1 MPNPASCGLPRR
13 GGADERG
20 EDAAAEVQA
29 LPRRDRTEPSPRPD
43 ARPRPLPCSVQ
54 RAADESG
61 VLSGERAFGGCCVVA
76 VRSAGRINVRAELR
90 SKQQVRAEPPRRDLR
105 ADCEN
110 ATAPHCIME
119 PGWLVLLIS
128 LFVQMFF
135 TVLASRPRLRLG
147 DRREAT
153 WHALRP
159 THAKLCGAVGCAAA
173 VQQGA
178 RLSSGSGAVSH
189 RGAGGQVRS
198 VGHARAQHLLLLVRR
213 HRLACSPPP
222 GVASTG
228 SVPSHAWSHVRR
240 AGTRSRG

>member
-1 MPNPASCGLPRR
+1 MLSSTGSRRERRSEPR
-13 GGADERG
+13 
-20 EDAAAEVQA
+20 
-29 LPRRDRTEPSPRPD
+29 
-43 ARPRPLPCSVQ
+43 ARIRSGCS
-54 RAADESG
+54 
-61 VLSGERAFGGCCVVA
+61 CVVA
-76 VRSAGRINVRAELR
+76 VRSAPLIAPRDGDL
-90 SKQQVRAEPPRRDLR
+90 PRRDRFRAAPRRELATGLPKRTRQHRTDHGAGLAGPPHLTLR
-105 ADCEN
+105 PD
-110 ATAPHCIME
+110 
-119 PGWLVLLIS
+119 VLHS
-128 LFVQMFF
+128 
-135 TVLASRPRLRLG
+135 SGESPRLRLG

-178 RLSSGSGAVSH
+178 RRSRGSGAVSH

-222 GVASTG
+222 GAASTG

>member
-1 MPNPASCGLPRR
+1 MRSPL
-13 GGADERG
+13 GAG
-20 EDAAAEVQA
+20 HLQI
-29 LPRRDRTEPSPRPD
+29 S
-43 ARPRPLPCSVQ
+43 Q
-54 RAADESG
+54 H
-61 VLSGERAFGGCCVVA
+61 
-76 VRSAGRINVRAELR
+76 RSAL
-90 SKQQVRAEPPRRDLR
+90 PPRRETCPDCRSERDSTALDHGAGLAGPPHLTLR
-105 ADCEN
+105 PD
-110 ATAPHCIME
+110 
-119 PGWLVLLIS
+119 VLHS
-128 LFVQMFF
+128 
-135 TVLASRPRLRLG
+135 SGESPRLRLG

-178 RLSSGSGAVSH
+178 RRSRGSGAVSH